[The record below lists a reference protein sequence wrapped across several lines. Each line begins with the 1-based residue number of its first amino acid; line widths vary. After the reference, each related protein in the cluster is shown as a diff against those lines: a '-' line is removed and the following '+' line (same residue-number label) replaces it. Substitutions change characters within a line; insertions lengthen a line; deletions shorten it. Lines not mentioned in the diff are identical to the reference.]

1 MPKSNTELVKRTVFA
16 LCKVSGRRT
25 SESFAFKVMNTIIDS
40 LKKRYDFF
48 NHVTIN
54 GMAQLDDVCVSS
66 AIDTVDSTCIYKA
79 IETMIRIV
87 HMDLLDD
94 AGLYFV
100 KEFKQE
106 IQRDTLFDLLQ
117 HGIDLTTL
125 EMEQQHAYKY
135 RQEKKNISQEASL
148 LGYTWKDVSNWKYD
162 DKNNVCILY
171 DTNDSILDKLNLDAI
186 IKKHIDRLTGPQE
199 IEDISG
205 LQTER
210 YKKEFELLHLLHE
223 KDLDLDTTLSLLQ
236 VSENDL
242 QHMIERLLNLG
253 LLEYLDFDVVKLTKK
268 GIKYIEQKN

>member
-1 MPKSNTELVKRTVFA
+1 MAKSNTELVKNTVVA

-25 SESFAFKVMNTIIDS
+25 SESFAFKVMNTIVDS
-40 LKKRYDFF
+40 LKQRYDFF
-48 NHVTIN
+48 NHVNIKGIT
-54 GMAQLDDVCVSS
+54 QPDDVYVSS
-66 AIDTVDSTCIYKA
+66 KINTVDSTNIYKA

-106 IQRDTLFDLLQ
+106 IERDTLYDLIQ
-117 HGIDLTTL
+117 HGIDLQSL
-125 EMEQQHAYKY
+125 EMEQQHVYQY
-135 RQEKKNISQEASL
+135 RQEKKSISQDTSL

-162 DKNNVCILY
+162 DMNNVCILY
-171 DTNDSILDKLNLDAI
+171 DTNEGILDKLNLDVI
-186 IKKHIDRLTGPQE
+186 IKEHIDRLTGSQE
-199 IEDISG
+199 IKDISG

-210 YKKEFELLHLLHE
+210 YEKEFELLHLLHE
-223 KDLDLDTTLSLLQ
+223 KDLDIDTTLSLLQ

-242 QHMIERLLNLG
+242 EHMIERLLNLG
-253 LLEYLDFDVVKLTKK
+253 LLEYLDFDVVKLSEK

>member
-1 MPKSNTELVKRTVFA
+1 MPKSNTELVKSTLFA

-25 SESFAFKVMNTIIDS
+25 SESFAFKVMNTIVDS
-40 LKKRYDFF
+40 LKQRYDFF
-48 NHVTIN
+48 NHVTIK
-54 GMAQLDDVCVSS
+54 GMAHPGEVYVSS
-66 AIDTVDSTCIYKA
+66 TIDTVDSTSIYKA

-106 IQRDTLFDLLQ
+106 IERDTLFDLVQ

-125 EMEQQHAYKY
+125 EMEQQHVYQY
-135 RQEKKNISQEASL
+135 RQEKKNIAQEASL

-162 DKNNVCILY
+162 DMNNVCILY

-186 IKKHIDRLTGPQE
+186 IKEHIDRLTGPQE

-210 YKKEFELLHLLHE
+210 YEKEFELLHLLHE
-223 KDLDLDTTLSLLQ
+223 KDLDIDTTLSLLQ
-236 VSENDL
+236 VSEEDL
-242 QHMIERLLNLG
+242 EHMIERLLNLG
-253 LLEYLDFDVVKLTKK
+253 LLEYVDFDVVKLSKK

>member
-1 MPKSNTELVKRTVFA
+1 MAKSNTELVKNTVVA

-25 SESFAFKVMNTIIDS
+25 SESFAFKVMNTIVDS
-40 LKKRYDFF
+40 LKQRYDFF
-48 NHVTIN
+48 NYVNIK
-54 GMAQLDDVCVSS
+54 GMTHPDDVYVSS
-66 AIDTVDSTCIYKA
+66 KINTVDSTTIYKA

-106 IQRDTLFDLLQ
+106 IERDTLYDLVQ
-117 HGIDLTTL
+117 NGIDLQSL
-125 EMEQQHAYKY
+125 EMEQQHVFQY
-135 RQEKKNISQEASL
+135 RQEKKSISQNTSL

-162 DKNNVCILY
+162 DMNNVCILY
-171 DTNDSILDKLNLDAI
+171 DTNEGILDKLNLDVI
-186 IKKHIDRLTGPQE
+186 IKEHIDRLAGSQE

-210 YKKEFELLHLLHE
+210 YEKEFELLHLLHE
-223 KDLDLDTTLSLLQ
+223 KDLDIDTTLSLLQ

-242 QHMIERLLNLG
+242 EHMIERLLNLG
-253 LLEYLDFDVVKLTKK
+253 LLEYLDFDVVKLSEK

>member
-1 MPKSNTELVKRTVFA
+1 MPKSNTELVKQTVFA
-16 LCKVSGRRT
+16 LCKVSARRT
-25 SESFAFKVMNTIIDS
+25 SESFAFKVMNTIVDS
-40 LKKRYDFF
+40 LKQRYDFF
-48 NHVTIN
+48 NHVTIK
-54 GMAQLDDVCVSS
+54 GMTQPEDVYVSS
-66 AIDTVDSTCIYKA
+66 TIDTVDSMCIYKA

-100 KEFKQE
+100 KEFKKE
-106 IQRDTLFDLLQ
+106 IKRDTLFDLVQ

-125 EMEQQHAYKY
+125 EMEQQHVYQY

-162 DKNNVCILY
+162 DMNNVCILY

-186 IKKHIDRLTGPQE
+186 IKGHIDRLTGSQE

-253 LLEYLDFDVVKLTKK
+253 LLEYFDFDVVKLTKK
-268 GIKYIEQKN
+268 GIKYIEQKK

>member
-1 MPKSNTELVKRTVFA
+1 MAKSNTELVKNTVVA

-25 SESFAFKVMNTIIDS
+25 SESFAFKVMNTIVDS
-40 LKKRYDFF
+40 LKQRYDFF
-48 NHVTIN
+48 NYVNIK
-54 GMAQLDDVCVSS
+54 GMTHPDDVYVSS
-66 AIDTVDSTCIYKA
+66 KINTVDSTNIYKA

-106 IQRDTLFDLLQ
+106 IERDTLYDLVQ
-117 HGIDLTTL
+117 HGIDLQSL
-125 EMEQQHAYKY
+125 EMEQQHVYQY
-135 RQEKKNISQEASL
+135 RQEKKSISQDTSL

-162 DKNNVCILY
+162 DMNNVCILY
-171 DTNDSILDKLNLDAI
+171 DTNEGILDKLNLDVI
-186 IKKHIDRLTGPQE
+186 IKEHIDRLTGSQE

-210 YKKEFELLHLLHE
+210 YEKEFELLHLLHE
-223 KDLDLDTTLSLLQ
+223 KDLDIDTTLSLLQ

-242 QHMIERLLNLG
+242 EHMIERLLNLG
-253 LLEYLDFDVVKLTKK
+253 LLEYLDFDVVKLSEK

>member
-1 MPKSNTELVKRTVFA
+1 MAKSNTELVKNTVVA

-25 SESFAFKVMNTIIDS
+25 SESFAFKVMNTIVDS
-40 LKKRYDFF
+40 LKQRYDFF
-48 NHVTIN
+48 NHVNIRGIT
-54 GMAQLDDVCVSS
+54 QPDDVYVSS
-66 AIDTVDSTCIYKA
+66 KINTVDSTNIYKA

-106 IQRDTLFDLLQ
+106 IERDTLFDLIQ
-117 HGIDLTTL
+117 HGIDLQSL
-125 EMEQQHAYKY
+125 EMEQQHVYQY
-135 RQEKKNISQEASL
+135 RQEKKSISQDTSL

-162 DKNNVCILY
+162 DMNNVCILY
-171 DTNDSILDKLNLDAI
+171 DTNEGILDKLNLDVI
-186 IKKHIDRLTGPQE
+186 IKEHIDRLTGSQE

-210 YKKEFELLHLLHE
+210 YEKEFELLHLLHE
-223 KDLDLDTTLSLLQ
+223 KDLDIDTTLSLLQ
-236 VSENDL
+236 VSEDDL
-242 QHMIERLLNLG
+242 EHMIERLLNLG
-253 LLEYLDFDVVKLTKK
+253 LLEYLDFDVVKLSEK

>member
-1 MPKSNTELVKRTVFA
+1 MSKSNNELVKSTVFA

-25 SESFAFKVMNTIIDS
+25 SESFAFKVMNTIVDS
-40 LKKRYDFF
+40 LKQRYDFF
-48 NHVTIN
+48 NYVNIK
-54 GMAQLDDVCVSS
+54 GMTHPDDVYVSS
-66 AIDTVDSTCIYKA
+66 KINTVDSTTIYKA

-106 IQRDTLFDLLQ
+106 IERDTLYDLVQ
-117 HGIDLTTL
+117 NGIDLQSL
-125 EMEQQHAYKY
+125 EMEQQHVFQY
-135 RQEKKNISQEASL
+135 RQEKKSISQNTSL

-162 DKNNVCILY
+162 DMNNVCILY
-171 DTNDSILDKLNLDAI
+171 DTNEGILDKLNLDVI
-186 IKKHIDRLTGPQE
+186 IKEHIDRLAGSQE

-210 YKKEFELLHLLHE
+210 YEKEFELLHLLHE
-223 KDLDLDTTLSLLQ
+223 KDLDIDTTLSLLQ

-242 QHMIERLLNLG
+242 EHMIERLLNLG
-253 LLEYLDFDVVKLTKK
+253 LLEYLDFDVVKLSEK

>member
-1 MPKSNTELVKRTVFA
+1 MSKSNNELVKSTVFA

-25 SESFAFKVMNTIIDS
+25 SESFAFKVMNTIVDS
-40 LKKRYDFF
+40 LKQRYDFF
-48 NHVTIN
+48 NYVNIK
-54 GMAQLDDVCVSS
+54 GMTHPDDVYVSS
-66 AIDTVDSTCIYKA
+66 KINTVDSTTIYKA

-106 IQRDTLFDLLQ
+106 IERDTLYDLVQ
-117 HGIDLTTL
+117 NGIDLQSL
-125 EMEQQHAYKY
+125 EMEQQHVFQY
-135 RQEKKNISQEASL
+135 RQEKKSISQNTSL

-162 DKNNVCILY
+162 DMNNVCILY
-171 DTNDSILDKLNLDAI
+171 DTNEGILDKLNLDVI
-186 IKKHIDRLTGPQE
+186 IKEHIDRLTGSQE

-210 YKKEFELLHLLHE
+210 YEKEFELLHLLHE
-223 KDLDLDTTLSLLQ
+223 KDLDIDTTLSLLQ

-242 QHMIERLLNLG
+242 EHMIERLLNLG
-253 LLEYLDFDVVKLTKK
+253 LLEYLDFDVVKLSEK